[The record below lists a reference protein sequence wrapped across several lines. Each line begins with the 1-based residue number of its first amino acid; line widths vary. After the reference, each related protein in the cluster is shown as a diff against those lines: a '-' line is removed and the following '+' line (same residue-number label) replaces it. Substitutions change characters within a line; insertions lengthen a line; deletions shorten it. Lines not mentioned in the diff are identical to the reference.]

1 MAFELA
7 EKEPRKRTGASAEPL
22 NKQKFLQPPGGQR
35 HPKVNDKIM
44 SEPPNKT
51 RDDDTRRLPSALSGT
66 AVRKQSRSSQTQRPA
81 PFASLIAVSVI
92 TINDCTLS
100 PDLLAVLE
108 NASREKKAA
117 TPAPALS
124 SKTLMS
130 SSYSASGE

>member
-1 MAFELA
+1 LFGILVVLSFRKPFSM
-7 EKEPRKRTGASAEPL
+7 PTKRTHNSTTSPLTKAPHGDGSVASPGRDSS
-22 NKQKFLQPPGGQR
+22 NISKPKSVQPFGK
-35 HPKVNDKIM
+35 H
-44 SEPPNKT
+44 
-51 RDDDTRRLPSALSGT
+51 
-66 AVRKQSRSSQTQRPA
+66 
-81 PFASLIAVSVI
+81 ASLVTVSII